1 MLTTIL
7 FCIALTV
14 LLWAASIIT
23 AKLIVGESIVWWLF
37 ASFSISGM
45 AVITHIMNIW

>member
-14 LLWAASIIT
+14 LLWAASLLV
-23 AKLIVGESIVWWLF
+23 AKLIVGEAITWWTFALF
-37 ASFSISGM
+37 AISGM
-45 AVITHIMNIW
+45 AVITYVMHIW

>member
-14 LLWAASIIT
+14 LLWMASIII
-23 AKLIVGESIVWWLF
+23 AKLIFREEIRWWVFIL
-37 ASFSISGM
+37 FSIGGM
-45 AVITHIMNIW
+45 AVITYIMHIW